1 MSIAQALSNQP
12 RATGM
17 KPFRDL
23 MPALPGL
30 GDLPRGRAPSA
41 VWRDST
47 TDRPRFRPISKKDA
61 AKVYQ
66 EAQRFERA
74 TRQPGKQE
82 GALGRSALAVLNVLL
97 FDFLSDPRG
106 QYDPPKETLATRAC
120 MSISTVAR
128 ALVKLKAA
136 RVLDWTR
143 QCIAEAGELGGVV
156 WRQLANA
163 YRLSPVSQWLGHRHR
178 TPAPPPAAGTWGE
191 PAHVPTAI
199 EEAAAATSPLDCV
212 AALELD
218 PHDHLAAALA
228 RLSRSIQARNSEVLP
243 ERSL

>member
-1 MSIAQALSNQP
+1 MSIAQALLNQP
-12 RATGM
+12 RVTGM

-30 GDLPRGRAPSA
+30 GDLPRGRAPSP

-47 TDRPRFRPISKKDA
+47 TDRPRFRPITKKDA
-61 AKVYQ
+61 GKVYQ

-74 TRQPGKQE
+74 TRQAGKQE
-82 GALGRSALAVLNVLL
+82 GALGRSALAVLHVLL

-106 QYDPPKETLATRAC
+106 HCDPPKETLATRAC

-128 ALVKLKAA
+128 ALVKLKAV
-136 RVLDWTR
+136 RVLDWSR

-163 YRLSPVSQWLGHRHR
+163 YRLSPVSQWLGHRPR
-178 TPAPPPAAGTWGE
+178 TPAPSPAAGTWGQ
-191 PAHVPTAI
+191 PARVLDVI
-199 EEAAAATSPLDCV
+199 EEAAAATSPRECV
-212 AALELD
+212 TALELD
-218 PHDHLAAALA
+218 PHNDLAAALA
-228 RLSRSIQARNSEVLP
+228 RLSRSIQARNGEVLP